1 MRRLRIF
8 LAEARAEKLVRDMVR
23 HGTFHCVGE
32 EHCPQWTA
40 ISTLYDDAL
49 GRAKSARS

>member
-1 MRRLRIF
+1 MRWLRVL
-8 LAEARAEKLVRDMVR
+8 LAEARAEKLVRAMVR

-49 GRAKSARS
+49 DRIKTAKG